1 MLNVGLPRISCSAI
15 TLATITLLASLS
27 TGGCVTE
34 EPVSKINPV
43 LRQASV
49 VSTSNPEFQPKPGD
63 TVAWRDSITVH
74 APEGVPVPQQMVDDL
89 KAKID
94 SQLVA
99 KGYAF
104 THPGQQPDYLI
115 HGLIVLGNELN
126 EQQLRDVL
134 GFEPGLVAR
143 NQNYEKGSLLL
154 MLVDPNSFSTNWRA
168 VVQVFTS
175 QELSAE
181 QQEQRFQY
189 IVRSLLR
196 PLPDL
201 KG

>member
-1 MLNVGLPRISCSAI
+1 
-15 TLATITLLASLS
+15 
-27 TGGCVTE
+27 
-34 EPVSKINPV
+34 
-43 LRQASV
+43 
-49 VSTSNPEFQPKPGD
+49 
-63 TVAWRDSITVH
+63 
-74 APEGVPVPQQMVDDL
+74 
-89 KAKID
+89 
-94 SQLVA
+94 
-99 KGYAF
+99 
-104 THPGQQPDYLI
+104 
-115 HGLIVLGNELN
+115 
-126 EQQLRDVL
+126 
-134 GFEPGLVAR
+134 
-143 NQNYEKGSLLL
+143 

>member
-1 MLNVGLPRISCSAI
+1 MNTRFPRIRHHAACGALGAI
-15 TLATITLLASLS
+15 LLGS
-27 TGGCVTE
+27 GCVTVE
-34 EPVSKINPV
+34 SDSVSQLDPY
-43 LRQASV
+43 LRQSSV
-49 VSTSNPEFQPKPGD
+49 VSTSSPEFAPQPGA
-63 TVAWRDSITVH
+63 TVGWDNDLSVH
-74 APEGVPVPQQMVDDL
+74 GAEGTDLPVQLVTEL
-89 KAKID
+89 KTRID
-94 SQLVA
+94 AELVA

-104 THPGQQPDYLI
+104 TPPGVAPDYHI
-115 HGLIVLGNELN
+115 HGLILLGDQLN
-126 EQQLRDVL
+126 EHELGDLL
-134 GFEPGLVAR
+134 GFQPGLVAHGQR
-143 NQNYEKGSLLL
+143 YEKGSLLL